1 MTSLSQIEN
10 QITETRNKLAELENN
25 KKNIKILEALE
36 LDESHMLRT
45 SNINVDIEV
54 DEHSSESD
62 EYGYS
67 NDYRITL
74 TYEYTNLIFETATKV
89 SMKPVIVKLK
99 VISNEEQTYEC
110 RYEPRKECQVAIIAT
125 DKESGKR
132 IFNSQLED
140 VEDIDGLEY
149 SKTGGEYLHIVDY
162 ILTQVDCNDD
172 WADFIKKL
180 S

>member
-1 MTSLSQIEN
+1 MTILSQIEN
-10 QITETRNKLAELENN
+10 QITETRNKLAELEN
-25 KKNIKILEALE
+25 KKRNIKILETLE
-36 LDESHMLRT
+36 LDESHMQRT

-62 EYGYS
+62 EFGYS

-74 TYEYTNLIFETATKV
+74 TYEYTNLIFVTATD
-89 SMKPVIVKLK
+89 VIVTPVTVELK

-110 RYEPRKECQVAIIAT
+110 RYEPRKECQVAIIA
-125 DKESGKR
+125 KEKKGKR
-132 IFNSQLED
+132 IFNSQVED
-140 VEDIDGLEY
+140 VEDIDTLEY
-149 SKTGGEYLHIVDY
+149 NKTSGEYLHIVDY

>member
-25 KKNIKILEALE
+25 KRNIKILEALE
-36 LDESHMLRT
+36 LDESHMQRT

-62 EYGYS
+62 EFGYS

-74 TYEYTNLIFETATKV
+74 TYEYTTLVFKTATD
-89 SMKPVIVKLK
+89 VIVTPVTVELK

-110 RYEPRKECQVAIIAT
+110 RYEPRKECQVAIIA
-125 DKESGKR
+125 KEKKNGKR
-132 IFNSQLED
+132 IFNSQVED
-140 VEDIDGLEY
+140 VEDIDTLEY
-149 SKTGGEYLHIVDY
+149 SKTNGEYLHIVDY
-162 ILTQVDCNDD
+162 ILTQIDCNDD

-180 S
+180 N